1 MSAALIDEAPLFLS
15 VGETAALL
23 GLSDDLVYDLLD
35 RGELPEA
42 TFGRRRMVPRQAIDL
57 VVERALAGFDPDR
70 LASAIGSAPVPPGAS
85 SIGQAR
91 PPTRGHPTVDTG
103 G

>member
-1 MSAALIDEAPLFLS
+1 MSAVAIDERPLFLS

-57 VVERALAGFDPDR
+57 VVERALVGFDPDR
-70 LASAIGSAPVPPGAS
+70 LASAIGSPPSPRGEG

-91 PPTRGHPTVDTG
+91 PPKQGRPT
-103 G
+103 